1 VALYS
6 SHDDRDPY
14 DVVAQPPENGY
25 DVAEDQKKNLIDAIG
40 VQLFTALE
48 EALEKHFLS
57 QSCQIRFN
65 CNII

>member
-1 VALYS
+1 MALYS

-48 EALEKHFLS
+48 VNYLPSAA
-57 QSCQIRFN
+57 QSRQ
-65 CNII
+65 